1 MSTTGWVVLGVVVV
15 IVIWAISVYNGLV
28 AMRQRTNQA
37 FADIDVQ
44 LKQRH
49 DLIPNLV
56 ETVKGYAAHERGT
69 LEAVIQARNAAIAAP
84 GVEQKVAAENVLTGA
99 LRQLFALSENYPNLK
114 ANANFQQLQSDLS
127 DIENKLAASRR
138 FFNNAVQ
145 EYNTGIQQFPAALF
159 AGMFGFAQRHVLRS
173 RRGPR
178 ATRAGAEREVLEP
191 LITPSWP
198 GLSRPSTSW
207 DYASKTWMPGP
218 RPGMTLE
225 RPSETSWPPT
235 VSTRTSSR
243 TSAARS
249 RC

>member
-1 MSTTGWVVLGVVVV
+1 MSTTGWVVLGVVAV

-69 LEAVIQARNAAIAAP
+69 LEAVIAARQTAMAAP
-84 GVEQKVAAENVLTGA
+84 GVEQKVAAENMLSGA
-99 LRQLFALSENYPNLK
+99 LRQLFALSEAYPDLK
-114 ANANFQQLQSDLS
+114 ANANFQQLQSELS

-138 FFNNAVQ
+138 FYNNAVQ

-159 AGMFGFAQRHVLRS
+159 AGIFGFSQRTFFDVGGDRAQ
-173 RRGPR
+173 
-178 ATRAGAEREVLEP
+178 LEQA
-191 LITPSWP
+191 PSV
-198 GLSRPSTSW
+198 
-207 DYASKTWMPGP
+207 KF
-218 RPGMTLE
+218 
-225 RPSETSWPPT
+225 
-235 VSTRTSSR
+235 
-243 TSAARS
+243 
-249 RC
+249 